1 MYLFFLLLFETL
13 LVIISY
19 IVFRDILSPTFDMAV
34 MFTFATV
41 LMLPYVRVWRVN
53 FSFETIFIIITGL
66 YLVFL
71 IEWIVSTMNKRFH
84 PKLLFGNPKVSL
96 LQEKKRISQ
105 SYQVLACLIQLVT
118 LMLLWSEV
126 KRIGGNWGETRNL
139 YRLLNRYR
147 IYTINGIDKV
157 NFMTSQFMKI
167 STAFGYCSVFWGI
180 DGLVRHEKRGALK
193 ENFLFISSAI
203 LLIVQFLLNST
214 RGPIIN
220 YVVFGIVIFYVKYQQ
235 RHSWRVQANKRI
247 IRIICVMAVFL
258 FIVFSASRFLI
269 GRDISETPIDN
280 LARYFSGSLQ
290 LFDLY
295 IKNPVSRGRYWG
307 EETFTGII
315 QSLYRWGSE
324 NVETFIS
331 IALENR
337 PVGNHTGNVYTI
349 FRRPL
354 HDFGYA
360 GMYIFVSVVAL
371 IFSYTYYFKI
381 KYRECTDKRDLEL
394 FYYGYFYHWII
405 SSVVDSYSFN
415 LATSTI
421 VMVVMLAILFKVYSK
436 IRIKFF

>member
-84 PKLLFGNPKVSL
+84 PKLLSGNPKVSL

-220 YVVFGIVIFYVKYQQ
+220 YVVFGIVIFYVKYQD
-235 RHSWRVQANKRI
+235 HKLCGVWH
-247 IRIICVMAVFL
+247 
-258 FIVFSASRFLI
+258 
-269 GRDISETPIDN
+269 RDILCEISTAAFME
-280 LARYFSGSLQ
+280 S
-290 LFDLY
+290 
-295 IKNPVSRGRYWG
+295 
-307 EETFTGII
+307 TG
-315 QSLYRWGSE
+315 
-324 NVETFIS
+324 
-331 IALENR
+331 
-337 PVGNHTGNVYTI
+337 
-349 FRRPL
+349 
-354 HDFGYA
+354 
-360 GMYIFVSVVAL
+360 
-371 IFSYTYYFKI
+371 K
-381 KYRECTDKRDLEL
+381 
-394 FYYGYFYHWII
+394 
-405 SSVVDSYSFN
+405 
-415 LATSTI
+415 
-421 VMVVMLAILFKVYSK
+421 
-436 IRIKFF
+436 

>member
-1 MYLFFLLLFETL
+1 MYLFFLLLFEAL

-19 IVFRDILSPTFDMAV
+19 IVFRDILSPSFDMAV

-41 LMLPYVRVWRVN
+41 LMLPYVRLWRVN
-53 FSFETIFIIITGL
+53 FCFESIFILITGL
-66 YLVFL
+66 YLVFFV
-71 IEWIVSTMNKRFH
+71 EWIIFTMSRRFH
-84 PKLLFGNPKVSL
+84 KNLPYGNQEGSL
-96 LQEKKRISQ
+96 LQGKKNIPQ

-157 NFMTSQFMKI
+157 NFVTSQFMKI
-167 STAFGYCSVFWGI
+167 STALGYCSAFWGI

-193 ENFLFISSAI
+193 ENFLFISSAV
-203 LLIVQFLLNST
+203 LLVVQFLLNST

-235 RHSWRVQANKRI
+235 RYSWRVQVNKRI
-247 IRIICVMAVFL
+247 IRLILVMAVLL
-258 FIVFSASRFLI
+258 FVVFSASRFLI

-307 EETFTGII
+307 EETFTGIL
-315 QSLYRWGSE
+315 QSLYRWGAQ
-324 NVETFIS
+324 NMGTYIS
-331 IALENR
+331 VALENR
-337 PVGNHTGNVYTI
+337 ALGNYTGNVYTI

-354 HDFGYA
+354 QDFGYA
-360 GMYIFVSVVAL
+360 GMYIFVGAVAL
-371 IFSYTYYFKI
+371 IFSYIYYFKI

-394 FYYGYFYHWII
+394 FYYAYFYHWII
-405 SSVVDSYSFN
+405 TSVVECYSCSIST
-415 LATSTI
+415 ATI
-421 VMVVMLAILFKVYSK
+421 VMVVMFAILFKVYSK
-436 IRIKFF
+436 VRVKLL

>member
-1 MYLFFLLLFETL
+1 
-13 LVIISY
+13 
-19 IVFRDILSPTFDMAV
+19 
-34 MFTFATV
+34 
-41 LMLPYVRVWRVN
+41 MLPGSVTHVMLPLSSWT
-53 FSFETIFIIITGL
+53 TI
-66 YLVFL
+66 
-71 IEWIVSTMNKRFH
+71 
-84 PKLLFGNPKVSL
+84 
-96 LQEKKRISQ
+96 
-105 SYQVLACLIQLVT
+105 VLPQP
-118 LMLLWSEV
+118 
-126 KRIGGNWGETRNL
+126 
-139 YRLLNRYR
+139 
-147 IYTINGIDKV
+147 TINGIDKV